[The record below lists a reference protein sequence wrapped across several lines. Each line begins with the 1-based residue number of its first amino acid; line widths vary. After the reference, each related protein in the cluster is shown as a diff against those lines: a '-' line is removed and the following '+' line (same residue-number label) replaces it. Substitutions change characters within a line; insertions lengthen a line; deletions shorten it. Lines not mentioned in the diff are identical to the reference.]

1 MPEAQPP
8 WLVTVRRVDGNLRY
22 GMQESELVSKRK
34 QLVLVAGGASGV
46 VAMKRSIVCG
56 KGLAKLKAG
65 GGHRARQRAVGGSDG
80 IHDEVDTVLHT
91 LACF

>member
-1 MPEAQPP
+1 MCAI
-8 WLVTVRRVDGNLRY
+8 VSRR
-22 GMQESELVSKRK
+22 E
-34 QLVLVAGGASGV
+34 QLVLGDAGCWWSGGDER
-46 VAMKRSIVCG
+46 RSIVCG

-65 GGHRARQRAVGGSDG
+65 GGHRARQRAVGGSHA